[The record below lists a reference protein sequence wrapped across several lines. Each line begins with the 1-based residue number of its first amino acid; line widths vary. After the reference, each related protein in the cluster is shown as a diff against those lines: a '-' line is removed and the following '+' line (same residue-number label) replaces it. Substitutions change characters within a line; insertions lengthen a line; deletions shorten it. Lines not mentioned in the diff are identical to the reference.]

1 MRYVPGLMAK
11 LISPFPTEP
20 GEYHL
25 LMKITMVLL
34 CHVDS
39 VASSTVACKHEEL
52 DGLYSNM
59 NKMILEELQS
69 YEKCVL

>member
-1 MRYVPGLMAK
+1 MAK
-11 LISPFPTEP
+11 LISLFPTEP

-25 LMKITMVLL
+25 LLEINIVLSHL
-34 CHVDS
+34 DS

-59 NKMILEELQS
+59 NKMILEGLQS
-69 YEKCVL
+69 YDKCVL